1 MLYSSILLRLW
12 LLQISR
18 IRIAGYGKYGTKVE
32 SIVQCLLHLGA
43 TQTDAKA
50 LVFSQYRT
58 NRCFLLRPCYN
69 SGLMVLVLYVVIT
82 ADLLAR
88 VAFALRENRMAYVN
102 LAGHRSARAEA
113 IAFFNHSEQ
122 CVARVMLMC
131 LKHDNSGM
139 PKCALRNTSN
149 IRTQCDSCVIFCI

>member
-1 MLYSSILLRLW
+1 M
-12 LLQISR
+12 
-18 IRIAGYGKYGTKVE
+18 
-32 SIVQCLLHLGA
+32 
-43 TQTDAKA
+43 
-50 LVFSQYRT
+50 
-58 NRCFLLRPCYN
+58 
-69 SGLMVLVLYVVIT
+69 
-82 ADLLAR
+82 
-88 VAFALRENRMAYVN
+88 AFALRENRLAYVN

-149 IRTQCDSCVIFCI
+149 IRTHCDSFTTLRLLNFLNKSFFILKQV